1 MKKKT
6 NWILIAFLINLALL
20 PLVLAAAAEA
30 KAERSSSF
38 VFACCRETNAGDPY
52 CCDRCCVFTWDCLRA
67 DMCGDR

>member
-20 PLVLAAAAEA
+20 PLALAAAE
-30 KAERSSSF
+30 KAIERSF
-38 VFACCRETNAGDPY
+38 FFACCQDSSTGDSY
-52 CCDRCCVFTWDCLRA
+52 CCDRCCVFTWNCLRA